1 MRSILVCLALLL
13 PAASPA
19 DSPRCDSPQGWAA
32 SMTFVLLKNAGITDN
47 SQLDFARTQVV
58 LIASQKIGKDLYRQ
72 VHRVTYVR
80 HDGTTIEAI
89 AVNDASHV
97 ECSMSGVQV
106 YVTSAHL
113 SSDP

>member
-1 MRSILVCLALLL
+1 MRSILFILALLL
-13 PAASPA
+13 PVLGWA
-19 DSPRCDSPQGWAA
+19 DSPKCDSPNGWAA
-32 SMTFVLLKNAGITDN
+32 SMTFVLLKNAGLADN

-97 ECSMSGVQV
+97 ECSMTGVQV